1 MSNPLEREL
10 VKALVHHARERIAAT
25 PEGDYAGQGGE
36 IRAIIEIA
44 DEWDAL
50 YAERLK
56 RMWKDV
62 AEALLEEA

>member
-1 MSNPLEREL
+1 MSNPLEQQL
-10 VKALVHHARERIAAT
+10 IKALVKHARERIAST

-36 IRAIIEIA
+36 IRAVIEMA

-56 RMWKDV
+56 RMWADV
-62 AEALLEEA
+62 AAALLEEA